1 MDFLC
6 FHGRCRCGTCR
17 ERLPRFSLSQPGQS
31 QRRSQDRRTLSL
43 SLSPMENQQETPAGV
58 ETDEEFPDEFQCCV
72 CWDILF
78 KPVVL
83 VCGHIS
89 CFWCVYKMMN
99 QQVSVSHCPVCR
111 HPYNHF
117 PSICQLLHFVLLKL
131 YPQAYKRR
139 EQQVLEEE
147 KRKELFS
154 PQLDNC
160 FRSEPS
166 KGLRICSHLPPHS
179 TTCSC
184 NKPNIEGT
192 EKVPPQQDSML
203 GGILSRQKNSLQL
216 LITDFHCAACKELL
230 YRPVVLNCGHV
241 YCEVC
246 IISPTDRVP
255 RCQVCQSAHPNG
267 CPKVCLLLKN
277 FLEEQ
282 FSEQYALRKE
292 NVQEHADSQN
302 RSPSA
307 CSIQSLNNAPMLPS
321 ISTYPYQSWLSG
333 RGPKVHNRA
342 GCDYCGISVAFWFD
356 FGCRDLLVVTDCETL
371 PTAANA
377 YSRLSRSFLGQ
388 FSNVPRSV
396 APILESS
403 TLVSRNGGP
412 GSYRGPVRSGGRG
425 ESRNVH
431 GSGANGGFGRGDSR
445 SFRGNG
451 SFRGGGH
458 TGGRG
463 DRKYTLCHAT
473 NHTEPYCWKKYGKL
487 DYVHQVSDSAPPS
500 HSQLSTAS
508 TGYFPRSNSHD
519 ALTTQVSELVQTL
532 RLSLPA
538 TSSTATLANSAANAY
553 SRLSRSFLGQFSNV
567 PRSVAPIPESSTLVS
582 RNGGPGSYRGPVRS
596 GGRGE
601 SRNVHGSGANGGFG
615 RGDSRSFHGNGS
627 FCGGGHTGGRGD
639 RKYTLCHATNHT
651 EPYCWKK
658 YGKLDYVHQVSDSAP
673 PSHSQLSTAST
684 GYFPRSNSHDALT
697 TQVSELVQ
705 TLRLSLPATSSTA
718 TLANSGN
725 VACAALTSPSWIL
738 DSGASTHMSG
748 NSSLFSDMHPINHH
762 IVLADGSSQPVLG
775 KANDVSRLETDDYES
790 NSPDDIGFSHFAR
803 VLEEDSASHM
813 SSDDTSENEDAHSSI

>member
-1 MDFLC
+1 
-6 FHGRCRCGTCR
+6 
-17 ERLPRFSLSQPGQS
+17 
-31 QRRSQDRRTLSL
+31 
-43 SLSPMENQQETPAGV
+43 MENQQETPAGV
-58 ETDEEFPDEFQCCV
+58 ETDEEFPVEFQCCV

-99 QQVSVSHCPVCR
+99 QQVSHCPVCR
-111 HPYNHF
+111 HLYNHF
-117 PSICQLLHFVLLKL
+117 PSICQLLHFVVLKL

-160 FRSEPS
+160 FRSESS

-184 NKPNIEGT
+184 NSMVCLGSCYIVEGEPSTTKGSESTIVFHIDAKLSIPAEPNIEGT

-321 ISTYPYQSWLSG
+321 ISTNPYQSWLSG

-342 GCDYCGISVAFWFD
+342 GCDYCGMCPIIGERYRCKDCKEKIGFD
-356 FGCRDLLVVTDCETL
+356 LCEGC
-371 PTAANA
+371 
-377 YSRLSRSFLGQ
+377 Y
-388 FSNVPRSV
+388 
-396 APILESS
+396 
-403 TLVSRNGGP
+403 
-412 GSYRGPVRSGGRG
+412 
-425 ESRNVH
+425 
-431 GSGANGGFGRGDSR
+431 
-445 SFRGNG
+445 
-451 SFRGGGH
+451 
-458 TGGRG
+458 
-463 DRKYTLCHAT
+463 
-473 NHTEPYCWKKYGKL
+473 
-487 DYVHQVSDSAPPS
+487 
-500 HSQLSTAS
+500 
-508 TGYFPRSNSHD
+508 
-519 ALTTQVSELVQTL
+519 
-532 RLSLPA
+532 
-538 TSSTATLANSAANAY
+538 
-553 SRLSRSFLGQFSNV
+553 
-567 PRSVAPIPESSTLVS
+567 
-582 RNGGPGSYRGPVRS
+582 
-596 GGRGE
+596 
-601 SRNVHGSGANGGFG
+601 
-615 RGDSRSFHGNGS
+615 
-627 FCGGGHTGGRGD
+627 
-639 RKYTLCHATNHT
+639 
-651 EPYCWKK
+651 
-658 YGKLDYVHQVSDSAP
+658 
-673 PSHSQLSTAST
+673 
-684 GYFPRSNSHDALT
+684 
-697 TQVSELVQ
+697 
-705 TLRLSLPATSSTA
+705 
-718 TLANSGN
+718 
-725 VACAALTSPSWIL
+725 
-738 DSGASTHMSG
+738 
-748 NSSLFSDMHPINHH
+748 NSSSKLPGRFNQQHTPEHKLEN
-762 IVLADGSSQPVLG
+762 VQPHLE
-775 KANDVSRLETDDYES
+775 ANDDYES
-790 NSPDDIGFSHFAR
+790 DSPDDIGFSPFAR